1 MLKYERY
8 DPVVNKTSKNT
19 RDFVLSKLNEKIKR
33 KHKEN
38 QENEEQQCK
47 KKQKKNILNEDN
59 EQKKSCLDALEVE
72 FVSDFQKNDTNKLN
86 VECSSQNNQLI
97 ENHNQ
102 EAEKVPE
109 TTETCNN
116 IFGLFSNTMKVASN
130 SKLPLDDHSIHLSN
144 EFKYQ
149 LRSRNYTELFPVQ
162 KVTIQLILDNPS
174 SCKEDLFIG
183 APTGSGKTLAYV
195 IPIIQMLLKRK
206 IIRLRCVV
214 ILPTKELVSQV
225 RECFEQ
231 CIGGSGLKIGI
242 STGQRSFT
250 HEQSRLVGNIKH
262 YFAGGQSLVD
272 ILICTPGRL
281 VDHIQNTPNFS
292 LQHLKYL
299 VIDEADRLLSQRF
312 QNWIEIVMNEIEK
325 PKSYKDSNYKLA
337 TDLPD
342 AVNDP
347 LKLIFHDDF
356 VVEKKSY
363 ITQKLIFSA
372 TLTCNPEKVISL
384 RLRNPR
390 LILIEESKSS
400 LSKYFSENKVS
411 IRNDDICKF
420 FVPSAL
426 NEYAVLIESD
436 AKPLYLYYL
445 IEIHKMKGVLC
456 FAKSNESAARLFKV
470 LVFIHESLISE
481 SSKLIE
487 TFELFTNDVS
497 KKQKNIALE
506 KFKNGNIKVFIC
518 SDIMARGIDL
528 PQISHVINYDIPQT
542 PRQYIHRVGRTARA
556 GKSGQAWTLYQ
567 EFEFKKIQKILKNIG
582 REKEVIY
589 EKISATI
596 FTNEYMISYKSALKK
611 LKQYIKKKTN

>member
-195 IPIIQMLLKRK
+195 IPIIQTCWKYK
-206 IIRLRCVV
+206 
-214 ILPTKELVSQV
+214 TLVYFLS
-225 RECFEQ
+225 
-231 CIGGSGLKIGI
+231 L
-242 STGQRSFT
+242 
-250 HEQSRLVGNIKH
+250 IK
-262 YFAGGQSLVD
+262 YINLNSFAGGQSLVD

-436 AKPLYLYYL
+436 AKPL
-445 IEIHKMKGVLC
+445 
-456 FAKSNESAARLFKV
+456 
-470 LVFIHESLISE
+470 
-481 SSKLIE
+481 
-487 TFELFTNDVS
+487 
-497 KKQKNIALE
+497 
-506 KFKNGNIKVFIC
+506 FIC

-596 FTNEYMISYKSALKK
+596 FTNEYMI
-611 LKQYIKKKTN
+611 